1 MTMQTSWQVQ
11 EAKSRFSELIGLSLT
26 QGPQTITR
34 HGRAV
39 AQIVAIGTSAIDQHG
54 TQKTAKAAIA
64 SSDEGQIDAFTSHL
78 LNAPSQEAALELPQR
93 RNRTLPTALGQ

>member
-1 MTMQTSWQVQ
+1 MHTSWQIQ

-39 AQIVAIGTSAIDQHG
+39 AQIVAIGPTTEQPG
-54 TQKTAKAAIA
+54 TQNAVL
-64 SSDEGQIDAFTSHL
+64 SSNEQGEADGFTRHL
-78 LNAPSQEAALELPQR
+78 LNAPTVNMALELPLR
-93 RNRTLPTALGQ
+93 RNRKSPLALGT